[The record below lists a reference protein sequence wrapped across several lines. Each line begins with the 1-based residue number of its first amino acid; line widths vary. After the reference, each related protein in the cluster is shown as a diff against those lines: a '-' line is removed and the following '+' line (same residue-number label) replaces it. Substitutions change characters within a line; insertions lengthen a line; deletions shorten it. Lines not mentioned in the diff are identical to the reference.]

1 MRAWIRDNGRAVLI
15 GVLMVVLIAITIT
28 RPAWQDN
35 IGYRLPK
42 QTVPY
47 GHSVVLGGV
56 QWQLTS
62 VTPPDRREL
71 QKHAIIPEDLG
82 DYPPNTRL
90 ATYVWQR
97 TKDGNPA
104 SVPSGY
110 SGCDSI
116 ARAGNRRWLKT
127 SSALALQSWATQR
140 GYSTLCVPKYNGPL
154 LLALILPT
162 DVRLTSIDVE
172 FLPDSW
178 GDKTKLSN
186 NSDLLVV
193 RFDTA

>member
-1 MRAWIRDNGRAVLI
+1 MKTWIRNNGRALLI
-15 GVLMVVLIAITIT
+15 IVLMVDLIGITVT

-56 QWQLTS
+56 RWQLTS
-62 VTPPDRREL
+62 VQPPDQQEL
-71 QKHAIIPEDLG
+71 EKYAIIPEDLEH
-82 DYPPNTRL
+82 YPPHTRL

-97 TKDGNPA
+97 TKDGKPA
-104 SVPSGY
+104 SVPAGY

-116 ARAGNRRWLKT
+116 ALAGNRQWQKT
-127 SSALALQSWATQR
+127 VTELALQAWAERR
-140 GYSTLCVPKYNGPL
+140 GYTSLCVPKYTGPL

-162 DVRLTSIDVE
+162 DVQLTSIDVE

-193 RFDTA
+193 RFDTR